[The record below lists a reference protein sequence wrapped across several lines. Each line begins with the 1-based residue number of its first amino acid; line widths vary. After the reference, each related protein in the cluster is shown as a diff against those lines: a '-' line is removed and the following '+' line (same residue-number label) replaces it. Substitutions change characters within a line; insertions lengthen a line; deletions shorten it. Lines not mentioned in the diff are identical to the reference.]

1 MMPTNTTAGRGMFT
15 RPLTAL
21 LLSLSLSSV
30 ALAEDPEQDYLE
42 EFVAQSDEDDILGDI
57 LGGAT
62 TTSEDEIEDLREGNI
77 GDRVGAREESVLDLE
92 AAEERQRRVIKTLQQ
107 KNFLKINR
115 WELSPHAAF
124 VSNDPFLN
132 RYIVGAGIGYHLTE
146 IFAIEAMVDFSP
158 DLDEGDWKP
167 LTTQLVNENNVS
179 PDISKLTT
187 FGSACFVFSP
197 IYGKAAIR
205 GRNIVNF
212 DIYGKFGMGLTATAD
227 DLEALQA
234 EDQPTA
240 IATQNQVHPTT
251 NFGGGARVIF
261 NQNVALRVEGRS
273 MIYIET
279 VDSDTLEMKNNF
291 IIQAAVSFFVPNMKS

>member
-1 MMPTNTTAGRGMFT
+1 MTAFA
-15 RPLTAL
+15 LTAL
-21 LLSLSLSSV
+21 MLSTP
-30 ALAEDPEQDYLE
+30 AFAQD
-42 EFVAQSDEDDILGDI
+42 SEDDILGDI
-57 LGGAT
+57 LGGAET
-62 TTSEDEIEDLREGNI
+62 SSEDEIEDLRDGNI
-77 GDRVGAREESVLDLE
+77 GDRVGARDESVLDLE
-92 AAEERQRRVIKTLQQ
+92 EAADRQRRVIKTLQQ
-107 KNFLKINR
+107 KNFLKIDR
-115 WELSPHAAF
+115 WEISPHAAF

-132 RYIVGAGIGYHLTE
+132 RYIVGGGVAYHLTE
-146 IFAIEAMVDFSP
+146 IFAVEAMVDFSP
-158 DLDEGDWKP
+158 DLGEGDWKP

-197 IYGKAAIR
+197 IYGKAALR
-205 GRNIVNF
+205 GRNIINF
-212 DIYGKFGMGLTATAD
+212 DIYGKFGMGATRTSD

-234 EDQPTA
+234 TDQPTA
-240 IATQNQVHPTT
+240 IATENQIHPTT

-291 IIQAAVSFFVPNMKS
+291 IIQAGVSLFVPNMKS